1 LPPPPVLAIGI
12 FIAVFAVA
20 TLRNIHLG
28 ILMFPAACGVG
39 VLLAGMPLRDVVSG
53 FPVSIMILLAGVTYF
68 FGIAQANGTID
79 RAIEVILARVRS
91 GAMVLPFV
99 FFAMAGAV
107 ASMGSPQAGIVLAP
121 VGMPIARR
129 SGVDPVLIAI
139 AINAGISAGGL
150 APTSLFGI
158 VTYRVARDAGIQ
170 FNPLTLLAVAIAS
183 NFVLLAIAFFLFGR
197 SNSSS
202 ADIPAEATAVTPRMR
217 FERHHIVTLIS
228 MAGLVITVIALAMA
242 KIEPDI
248 GVLAFAFGAV
258 LTLIN
263 PSIGTPA
270 FERIDWSTVFVVGGI
285 VTFVGVLQKLGAVD
299 LLGHAAM
306 NIGTPLLAALVI
318 CMTAGLVSAFAS
330 TTGILA
336 ALVPLAVP
344 LAISGGVSDWGL
356 ISAMGVCASIVD
368 VSPYSTTG
376 ATLVASTPIDER
388 SRVRSMTMRWG
399 MAMVI
404 VGPVA
409 FVALLLALGR

>member
-1 LPPPPVLAIGI
+1 MPPPAILALAI
-12 FIAVFAVA
+12 FIAVFVIA
-20 TLRNIHLG
+20 TLRNVHLG

-39 VLLAGMPLRDVVSG
+39 VLLAGMPLRDVVGG
-53 FPVSIMILLAGVTYF
+53 FPVSIMVLLAGVTYF

-79 RAIEVILARVRS
+79 RAIEVILARVRT
-91 GAMVLPFV
+91 GAIVLPFV

-158 VTYRVARDAGIQ
+158 VTYRVAREAGIQ
-170 FNPLTLLAVAIAS
+170 FNPVTLLAVAIVS
-183 NFVLLAIAFFLFGR
+183 NVMLLGVAFLLFGR
-197 SNSSS
+197 ARRSVVS
-202 ADIPAEATAVTPRMR
+202 PAEAAVVTARTR
-217 FERHHIVTLIS
+217 FERHHIVTMIF
-228 MAGLVITVIALAMA
+228 MAGLVISVIALALA

-263 PSIGTPA
+263 PSIGGPA

-306 NIGTPLLAALVI
+306 NVGTPLLAALVI

-344 LAISGGVSDWGL
+344 FDA
-356 ISAMGVCASIVD
+356 AQ
-368 VSPYSTTG
+368 
-376 ATLVASTPIDER
+376 VASAGLPQ
-388 SRVRSMTMRWG
+388 G
-399 MAMVI
+399 LAQ
-404 VGPVA
+404 GLA
-409 FVALLLALGR
+409 ALGSADAATVRKAKKRNKGI

>member
-1 LPPPPVLAIGI
+1 MPPPAILAIAI
-12 FIAVFAVA
+12 FIAVFAIA
-20 TLRNIHLG
+20 TLRNVHLG

-39 VLLAGMPLRDVVSG
+39 VILAGMPLRDVVGG
-53 FPVSIMILLAGVTYF
+53 FPVNIMVLLAGVTYF

-79 RAIEVILARVRS
+79 RAIEVTLARVRTR
-91 GAMVLPFV
+91 AMVLPFV

-129 SGVDPVLIAI
+129 SGVDPVLMAI

-158 VTYRVARDAGIQ
+158 VTYRVAREAGIQ

-183 NFVLLAIAFFLFGR
+183 NFVLLVVAFLLFGR
-197 SNSSS
+197 ASRSSV
-202 ADIPAEATAVTPRMR
+202 DLPAEAGVATPRTR
-217 FERHHIVTLIS
+217 FERHHIVTVIC
-228 MAGLVITVIALAMA
+228 MAGLVTTVVASAMA

-258 LTLIN
+258 LTLID
-263 PSIGTPA
+263 PSIGAPA

-306 NIGTPLLAALVI
+306 NVGTPLLAALVI

-376 ATLVASTPIDER
+376 ATLVASTPAAER
-388 SRVRSMTMRWG
+388 ARVRSMTMRWG

-404 VGPVA
+404 VGPVG
-409 FVALLLALGR
+409 FVALLVALGR